1 MLETNN
7 YHVKNLLNRLVRDEE
22 ICNRLINARDLLIN
36 GNDTDA
42 IEWTIGAI
50 ESTILELGGSLP
62 IYRVRGVMY
71 HDTKEAQFTYTN
83 EIFNSVDQAQEYI
96 DDDSDLFAE
105 GCAIDCEVDPELE
118 GYLFDDLEIVRVATK
133 EFPIEVLE
141 IM

>member
-62 IYRVRGVMY
+62 IYRVRAVMK
-71 HDTKEAQFTYTN
+71 HETKEDQFTYANWT
-83 EIFNSVDQAQEYI
+83 FNSVDLAQEFI
-96 DDDSDLFAE
+96 DDEADLFAE
-105 GCAIDCEVDPELE
+105 GCVIDTQTLSELE
-118 GYLFDDLEIVRVATK
+118 GYAVDDLEIVRVATK
-133 EFPIEVLE
+133 EFPIQVLE

>member
-22 ICNRLINARDLLIN
+22 ICNRLMNARDLLIN
-36 GNDTDA
+36 GTDTDA

-71 HDTKEAQFTYTN
+71 HDTKEVQFTYTN
-83 EIFNSVDQAQEYI
+83 EIFNSVDLAQQFI
-96 DDDSDLFAE
+96 DDDADLFAE

-118 GYLFDDLEIVRVATK
+118 GYLFDDLEIVRVK
-133 EFPIEVLE
+133 SELFPIEVLE
-141 IM
+141 VI

>member
-1 MLETNN
+1 MLETNS
-7 YHVKNLLNRLVRDEE
+7 YHVKNVLNRLIRDEE

-62 IYRVRGVMY
+62 IYRVRAVMK
-71 HDTKEAQFTYTN
+71 HETKEDQFTYSNWT
-83 EIFNSVDQAQEYI
+83 FNSVDLAQEFI
-96 DDDSDLFAE
+96 DDEADLFAE
-105 GCAIDCEVDPELE
+105 GCVIDTQTLSELE
-118 GYLFDDLEIVRVATK
+118 GYAVDDLEIVRVATK
-133 EFPIEVLE
+133 EFPVEVLE

>member
-1 MLETNN
+1 METNSN
-7 YHVKNLLNRLVRDEE
+7 HVKNLLHQLVRDED
-22 ICNRLINARDLLIN
+22 ICKRLTNARDLLIN

-42 IEWTIGAI
+42 IEWAIGAI

-105 GCAIDCEVDPELE
+105 GCAIDCETDPELE
-118 GYLFDDLEIVRVATK
+118 GYLFDDLEIVRVETA
-133 EFPIEVLE
+133 EFPIKVLE

>member
-1 MLETNN
+1 
-7 YHVKNLLNRLVRDEE
+7 
-22 ICNRLINARDLLIN
+22 
-36 GNDTDA
+36 
-42 IEWTIGAI
+42 
-50 ESTILELGGSLP
+50 
-62 IYRVRGVMY
+62 MY